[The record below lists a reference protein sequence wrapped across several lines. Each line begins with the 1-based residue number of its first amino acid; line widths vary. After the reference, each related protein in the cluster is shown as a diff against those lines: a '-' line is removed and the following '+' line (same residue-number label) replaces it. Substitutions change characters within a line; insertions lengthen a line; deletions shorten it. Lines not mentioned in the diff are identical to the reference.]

1 MIALALA
8 WLRAGGWRWVLGIG
22 GGALLLLALAGGLWL
37 ANRHLDRSFRAALE
51 SAAAASAARVT
62 ADVNAATAVALAR
75 AVDRLNSADEDRARR
90 LERVRTVTERVI
102 REQRTILAGP
112 AGDAAALDAVG
123 LCLFNQSVD
132 LANGDPVRLCPGP
145 AAGLPAADA
154 ADGGSP

>member
-1 MIALALA
+1 MRFTTLDD
-8 WLRAGGWRWVLGIG
+8 WLRWQETLHPQVIELG
-22 GGALLLLALAGGLWL
+22 
-37 ANRHLDRSFRAALE
+37 
-51 SAAAASAARVT
+51 
-62 ADVNAATAVALAR
+62 
-75 AVDRLNSADEDRARR
+75 